1 MFEEDQYEE
10 NIKSFKKISSMEADY
25 LLNNEDKAIVYIGRS
40 TCPFCRKFA
49 KKLSGL
55 ANKVITIIYYV
66 DSADSSDNEIRL
78 FRDKYNIV
86 TVPGFIVHKNGEIE
100 VRCDSSI
107 PENEILDML
116 K

>member
-10 NIKSFKKISSMEADY
+10 NIKSLKKLSSMEADY

-55 ANKVITIIYYV
+55 ANKVITDV
-66 DSADSSDNEIRL
+66 SRNRRA
-78 FRDKYNIV
+78 
-86 TVPGFIVHKNGEIE
+86 IVHAT
-100 VRCDSSI
+100 
-107 PENEILDML
+107 
-116 K
+116 